1 MLIGKICKLV
11 KGMFAENL
19 HCVSMYDKQNKCLTL
34 KTVLLNVEVEE
45 IFHFLNLNLREYSQ
59 VVFLIKSLDVKTR
72 NFLFVLT
79 YMITI

>member
-1 MLIGKICKLV
+1 MINRINV
-11 KGMFAENL
+11 
-19 HCVSMYDKQNKCLTL
+19 LTL

-59 VVFLIKSLDVKTR
+59 VVFLIKSLEVKTR

>member
-1 MLIGKICKLV
+1 
-11 KGMFAENL
+11 MFAENL
-19 HCVSMYDKQNKCLTL
+19 HYVSMYYKQNRCLTL

-59 VVFLIKSLDVKTR
+59 VVFLIKSLEVKTR